1 MVLDFPDVIKSAESS
16 PRHSLVPIS
25 DYYDARQTRSYIMPE
40 EHRTKEIISE
50 ISEEIT
56 RAVGRGRSPYFI
68 YGMKDDDEETWC

>member
-1 MVLDFPDVIKSAESS
+1 
-16 PRHSLVPIS
+16 
-25 DYYDARQTRSYIMPE
+25 MPE